1 MAINFNPGLTAG
13 SINTLNSV
21 QRSSETNYQQLST
34 GQRINSAADDAAGLN
49 IATRIDATTRSLQMA
64 FRNANDGI
72 SMLQVADGALSQST
86 DILSRMLE
94 LTLQG
99 ANGTYTD
106 SDRAYLDKEY
116 EQLALELERIQTT
129 TSFNGNPVFSGEY
142 VSLQVGTEADETIDF
157 SLNAPDMAALAGSS
171 ELSTA
176 DRLEAIDDT
185 LSQLTQ
191 TQADIGAV
199 SNRLESTATSLSN
212 ANQSAQEAYSRIM
225 DTDYAAASAE
235 KARLDL
241 QKQVTIA
248 LLSQANAQKDDVL
261 RLLSM

>member
-13 SINTLNSV
+13 SINTLSSM

-34 GQRINSAADDAAGLN
+34 GQRINSAADDAAGLS

-86 DILSRMLE
+86 DILGRMRE
-94 LTLQG
+94 LTLQA
-99 ANGTYTD
+99 ANGTYTE
-106 SDRAYLDKEY
+106 SDRVAANKEY
-116 EQLALELERIQTT
+116 EQLAQELDRIQTN
-129 TSFNGNPVFSGEY
+129 TSFNGNPVFSGES
-142 VSLQVGTEADETIDF
+142 VSLQVGTEANETIDF
-157 SLNAPDMAALAGSS
+157 SLDAPDLPTLAGSS
-171 ELSTA
+171 KLSTT
-176 DRLEAIDDT
+176 DRLSAIDDA

-199 SNRLESTATSLSN
+199 RNRLESTATSLSN
-212 ANQSAQEAYSRIM
+212 ANLSAQEAYSRVM
-225 DTDYAAASAE
+225 DSDYAAALAE

-241 QKQVTIA
+241 QKQVSIA
-248 LLSQANAQKDDVL
+248 LLSQANAQKDYVI
-261 RLLSM
+261 RLLNA

>member
-1 MAINFNPGLTAG
+1 
-13 SINTLNSV
+13 
-21 QRSSETNYQQLST
+21 
-34 GQRINSAADDAAGLN
+34 
-49 IATRIDATTRSLQMA
+49 
-64 FRNANDGI
+64 
-72 SMLQVADGALSQST
+72 VADGALSQST
-86 DILSRMLE
+86 DILSRMRE

-106 SDRAYLDKEY
+106 SDRAALDKEY

-129 TSFNGNPVFSGEY
+129 TSFNGNPVFSGES
-142 VSLQVGTEADETIDF
+142 VSLQVGAEANETIDF
-157 SLNAPDMAALAGSS
+157 SLDAIDMATLAGSS

-176 DRLEAIDDT
+176 GRLNAIDDV

-199 SNRLESTATSLSN
+199 STHLESTGTSLSS
-212 ANQSAQEAYSRIM
+212 ANVSAQEAYSRLM

-241 QKQVTIA
+241 QNQITIA
-248 LLSQANAQKDDVL
+248 LLSQANAQKGDVL
-261 RLLSM
+261 RLFN

>member
-34 GQRINSAADDAAGLN
+34 GQRINSAADDAAGLS
-49 IATRIDATTRSLQMA
+49 IATRIDASSRSLQIA

-86 DILSRMLE
+86 DILSRMRE

-106 SDRAYLDKEY
+106 SDRAALDKEY
-116 EQLALELERIQTT
+116 EQLAQELERIQTT
-129 TSFNGNPVFSGEY
+129 TSFNGNTVFSGES
-142 VSLQVGTEADETIDF
+142 VSLQVGAEANERIDF
-157 SLNAPDMAALAGSS
+157 SLDTPDMAKLAGGS

-176 DRLEAIDDT
+176 DRLNAIDNTLDQ
-185 LSQLTQ
+185 LSQNR
-191 TQADIGAV
+191 ADIGAAN
-199 SNRLESTATSLSN
+199 SRLESATASLSN
-212 ANQSAQEAYSRIM
+212 TNLRAQETKSGIM
-225 DTDYAAASAE
+225 DTDFGVASAE
-235 KARLDL
+235 KARLDI
-241 QKQVTIA
+241 QRQVTIA
-248 LLSQANAQKDDVL
+248 LLSQANANKSDVL
-261 RLLSM
+261 RFLST